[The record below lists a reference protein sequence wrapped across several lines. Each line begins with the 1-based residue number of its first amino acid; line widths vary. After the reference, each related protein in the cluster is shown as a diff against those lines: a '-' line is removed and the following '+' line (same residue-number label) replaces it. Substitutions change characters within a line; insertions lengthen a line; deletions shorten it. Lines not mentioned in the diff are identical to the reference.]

1 MRMMNRNKRTLYYAL
16 LNREVPIYETDD
28 DGNIRYDSFIQSDGT
43 EYTYAVETGETEL
56 GYSEPVKMLANIS
69 FESNETTAQEFG
81 VDVSD
86 YDAIVVFSKSEY
98 PITETSRI
106 WFESTPRYKDAAE
119 TIIDGDSADYQ
130 VVSVRNTLNEGKAIL
145 RHLTK

>member
-1 MRMMNRNKRTLYYAL
+1 MRMMNKNKRTLYYAL
-16 LNREVPIYETDD
+16 QDREVPIYETDD
-28 DGNIRYDSFIQSDGT
+28 DGDIRYIEVDGQQIP
-43 EYTYAVETGETEL
+43 VETGETEL
-56 GYSEPVKMLANIS
+56 GYSEPIKMLANIS

-86 YDAIVVFSKSEY
+86 YDAIVVFRKGEY

-106 WFESTPRYKDAAE
+106 WFESTPRYKDVSE
-119 TIIDGDSADYQ
+119 TIVDGDSADYK

>member
-1 MRMMNRNKRTLYYAL
+1 MRMMNRNKRTLHYAL
-16 LNREVPIYETDD
+16 QDREVPIYETDKS
-28 DGNIRYDSFIQSDGT
+28 GNIRYIEIDGQQIP
-43 EYTYAVETGETEL
+43 VETGETEL

-86 YDAIVVFSKSEY
+86 YDAIVVFGKNEY
-98 PITETSRI
+98 PLTETSRI
-106 WFESTPRYKDAAE
+106 WFESTPRYKDASE
-119 TIIDGDSADYQ
+119 TIIDGDSADYK

>member
-1 MRMMNRNKRTLYYAL
+1 MRMMNRNKQNLYYAL
-16 LNREVPIYETDD
+16 QDREVPIYETDENGD
-28 DGNIRYDSFIQSDGT
+28 IRYIEIDGQQIP
-43 EYTYAVETGETEL
+43 VETGQTEL
-56 GYSEPVKMLANIS
+56 GYSEPIKMLANIA
-69 FESNETTAQEFG
+69 FETNETTAQEFG

-86 YDAIVVFSKSEY
+86 YDAIVVFGKNEY

-106 WFESTPRYKDAAE
+106 WFESAPRYKDTSE
-119 TIIDGDSADYQ
+119 TIVDGDSADYK